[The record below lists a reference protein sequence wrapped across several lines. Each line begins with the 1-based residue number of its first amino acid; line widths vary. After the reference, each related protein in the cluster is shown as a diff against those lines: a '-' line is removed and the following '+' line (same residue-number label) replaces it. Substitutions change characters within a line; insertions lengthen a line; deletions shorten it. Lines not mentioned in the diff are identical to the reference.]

1 LELHELHEHVEHA
14 NHSGEKAIG
23 LTTAI
28 VAVLLALATL
38 QSHRAQ
44 TEVILALTQNVDD
57 WNFYQAKHDRAYMFG
72 LAAEMQSLMPNGKA
86 AALKNIQNSV
96 EEECGTP
103 APEGCTSPVLKK
115 SSVIQALIQESKPQP
130 GAASEAQSSQVQPSA
145 PATTAA
151 QNQSSDQSND
161 QSRSK
166 REKAVRETAA
176 KEGAVAIQE
185 RAKDGQNEVRR
196 LERKTN
202 LTDTTEV
209 FLEISIVLCSI
220 ALLAENKLYWKV
232 SFISTGIGVIVA
244 LLAIFVR

>member
-1 LELHELHEHVEHA
+1 LELHELHEHVENA

-86 AALKNIQNSV
+86 AALKNVQNSV
-96 EEECGTP
+96 EEECGAP

-115 SSVIQALIQESKPQP
+115 SPVIQALIQENKPQP
-130 GAASEAQSSQVQPSA
+130 GAAAEAQTSQQVQP
-145 PATTAA
+145 TG
-151 QNQSSDQSND
+151 QDQSND

-166 REKAVRETAA
+166 REKAARETAA

-196 LERKTN
+196 LERKTD

-244 LLAIFVR
+244 LFAIFVR

>member
-1 LELHELHEHVEHA
+1 LELHELHEHVENA

-23 LTTAI
+23 LTMAI

-86 AALKNIQNSV
+86 AALKNIQNSA

-115 SSVIQALIQESKPQP
+115 SPVIQALIQESKPQP
-130 GAASEAQSSQVQPSA
+130 GAAAEAQTSQEAQPAA
-145 PATTAA
+145 PPTTAA
-151 QNQSSDQSND
+151 QNQSND

-166 REKAVRETAA
+166 REKAARETAA

-196 LERKTN
+196 LERKTD